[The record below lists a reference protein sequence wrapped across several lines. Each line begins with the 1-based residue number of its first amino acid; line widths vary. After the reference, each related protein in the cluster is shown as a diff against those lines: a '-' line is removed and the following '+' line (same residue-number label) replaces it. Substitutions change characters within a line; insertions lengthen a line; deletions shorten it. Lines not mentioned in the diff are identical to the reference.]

1 MYDIENKRDICYCF
15 YFFLVGLVKK
25 YVNKIISF
33 YMDILICLFK
43 YFNMIYYVWCM
54 LGEIWCN

>member
-33 YMDILICLFK
+33 YMDILICLF
-43 YFNMIYYVWCM
+43 
-54 LGEIWCN
+54 